1 MARVVAIDYGS
12 KRVGFAVTDVSQ
24 IIATPLCTQ
33 KNETALTFLKE
44 YLENEEVAILVVGQP
59 KRWDGSFSEIEK
71 DIKRFIDKIEAL
83 KLGVKIVRYDEMFTS
98 KIARQSFVATGLKK
112 KKRENK
118 ELLDSTSATIILQDY
133 LSSQGL

>member
-1 MARVVAIDYGS
+1 M
-12 KRVGFAVTDVSQ
+12 GFAVTDVSQ

>member
-1 MARVVAIDYGS
+1 MARIVAIDYGS

-33 KNETALTFLKE
+33 KNEMALTFLKE

-59 KRWDGSFSEIEK
+59 KRWDGSFSEIEN
-71 DIKRFIDKIEAL
+71 DIIKFIDKIEAL
-83 KLGVKIVRYDEMFTS
+83 KMDVKIVRYDEMFTS

-133 LSSQGL
+133 LSSQGI

>member
-1 MARVVAIDYGS
+1 M
-12 KRVGFAVTDVSQ
+12 GFAVTDVSQ

-33 KNETALTFLKE
+33 KNEMALTFLKE
-44 YLENEEVAILVVGQP
+44 YLEKEEVAILVVGQP

-71 DIKRFIDKIEAL
+71 DIIRFIDKIEAL
-83 KLGVKIVRYDEMFTS
+83 KMGVKIVRYNEMFTS

>member
-1 MARVVAIDYGS
+1 LARIVAIDYGS

-33 KNETALTFLKE
+33 KNEMALTFLKE

-59 KRWDGSFSEIEK
+59 KRWDGSFSEIEN
-71 DIKRFIDKIEAL
+71 DIIKFIDKIEAL
-83 KLGVKIVRYDEMFTS
+83 KMDVKIVRYDEMFTS

-133 LSSQGL
+133 LSSQGI